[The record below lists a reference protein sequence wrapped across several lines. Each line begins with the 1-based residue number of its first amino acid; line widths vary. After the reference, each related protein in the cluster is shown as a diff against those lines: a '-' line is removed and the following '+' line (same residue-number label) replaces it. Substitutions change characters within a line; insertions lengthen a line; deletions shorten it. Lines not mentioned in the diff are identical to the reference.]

1 MAREAKPDADDDN
14 RAGPGAPVSDA
25 SVISSNTD
33 SRHRPTEA
41 SPWIAFLRTRRER
54 KDPPTDQY
62 AGWAGTADDWEQF
75 WQKQGL
81 LWTGLSFSAGIFLY
95 SLLPEEPSWL
105 VLGVLFVLSAC
116 LAGAHAIRTGL
127 PRILTLLLA
136 LLAGLSIATLRTAA
150 VDAPRLAEPM
160 TVLLRGDVLKVQE
173 TRSGKRV
180 VIHVSEVDA
189 RENTNG
195 RFANRVRLRIPADA
209 RIAPGDWIKVR
220 ARLFPP
226 MGPVV
231 PGGYDFSFRA
241 YFDGIGASGFSY
253 GAPEIVQGPAASQLL
268 LLVRQVNKLR
278 QHLAERISALLPE
291 DPETALAVALLVG
304 DRSGID
310 EKTEESLRA
319 AGLAHI
325 LAISGL
331 HMALFAGGAYAV
343 CLGALALIPGLALR
357 WPIHK
362 VSAMLA
368 LVAAVFYLLLS
379 GASVATQRSFI
390 MIALVFLG
398 IMTGRRG
405 LTLRSV
411 AIAGLFLLLLAP
423 ERLFYPGFQMSFA
436 AVIALVAVYD
446 LWRSHQKRRRT
457 QIPSTNGHSWFLSG
471 ALKWATGLF
480 VTALVAGIATGIVGA
495 YHFSRIAPFGLVGN
509 MLGMPV
515 FSLIVM
521 PMGVVALVL
530 MPFGLAAIPLKVM
543 SAGLVVLIQIAE
555 FTEQIAPDFG
565 RMGSLTG
572 LSAAV
577 LLAGFLGLLLAPGR
591 FRMVGLGLAPIGLA
605 FAIISRPPDIY
616 ISATGSQ
623 LAARDIEGALALS
636 SARSSFAAE
645 TWFEAEGVSDE
656 TIKSRKMKDGQR
668 ACDPSG
674 CVVQAFAA
682 RGKVDEERIPV
693 TIALPK
699 TRNALFYDC
708 QKADMIVTD
717 MIAPEA
723 CSAVVFDQD
732 IRVARGAISI
742 WLDQACRTD
751 NPTKDQMIG
760 NGERIEAAVQQ
771 KNVAP
776 APITQLQTTPARTR
790 AASAAVCQTKIQ
802 SIEYAKPTPPRP
814 WHKQGIVTRS
824 NLRASAD

>member
-14 RAGPGAPVSDA
+14 RAVPGAPVSDP

-33 SRHRPTEA
+33 SRHQPAEA
-41 SPWIAFLRTRRER
+41 SPWIAFLRARRER
-54 KDPPTDQY
+54 KDRPTDQHT
-62 AGWAGTADDWEQF
+62 GWAGTADDWEQF

-81 LWTGLSFSAGIFLY
+81 LWTGFSFSAGIFLY
-95 SLLPEEPSWL
+95 SVLPDEPSWL
-105 VLGVLFVLSAC
+105 VLGVLFVLSATF
-116 LAGAHAIRTGL
+116 AGSYAIRMGL
-127 PRILTLLLA
+127 PRVMTLLLA
-136 LLAGLSIATLRTAA
+136 LLAGLSIATIRTAA
-150 VDAPRLAEPM
+150 LDAPRLAEPM

-173 TRSGKRV
+173 TRSGKRIV
-180 VIHVSEVDA
+180 VRVSEVDA
-189 RENTNG
+189 RENTDG

-209 RIAPGDWIKVR
+209 GVAPGDWIKAR

-253 GAPEIVQGPAASQLL
+253 GAPEIEQGPAASNVV
-268 LLVRQVNKLR
+268 LLVRQVNQLR

-291 DPETALAVALLVG
+291 GPESALAVALLVG

-362 VSAMLA
+362 ISAILA

-446 LWRSHQKRRRT
+446 LWRSYQKRRRVFM
-457 QIPSTNGHSWFLSG
+457 PSANGSSWFLSG

-515 FSLIVM
+515 FSIIVM

-530 MPFGLAAIPLKVM
+530 MPFGLAAIPLKIM
-543 SAGLVVLIQIAE
+543 SAGLAVLIQIAE

-565 RMGSLTG
+565 RMGSLSG
-572 LSAAV
+572 LSATV

-591 FRMVGLGLAPIGLA
+591 FR
-605 FAIISRPPDIY
+605 IISFGFVPVGIALAMITRPADIY
-616 ISATGSQ
+616 IPAQGSQ
-623 LAARDIEGALALS
+623 LAARDIEGNLALS

-656 TIKSRKMKDGQR
+656 AIKSRKMKDGQR

-682 RGKVDEERIPV
+682 RAEVGEEQIPI

-699 TRNALFYDC
+699 TRNGFFYDC

-717 MIAPEA
+717 MVAPNA
-723 CSAVVFDQD
+723 CRAVAFDQQV
-732 IRVARGAISI
+732 REARGAVSI
-742 WLDQACRTD
+742 WLDHVCRTG
-751 NPTKDQMIG
+751 NSTKDQMIE
-760 NGERIEAAVQQ
+760 NGERIETAIQRKSEVL
-771 KNVAP
+771 P
-776 APITQLQTTPARTR
+776 PITQRQTTPAVAKTP
-790 AASAAVCQTKIQ
+790 SAAVCQTKIQ
-802 SIEYAKPTPPRP
+802 SIKYAKPTPPRP
-814 WHKQGIVTRS
+814 WHKQGTVTRAS
-824 NLRASAD
+824 LRASAD

>member
-14 RAGPGAPVSDA
+14 RAVPGSPVSDP

-33 SRHRPTEA
+33 SRHRPAEA
-41 SPWIAFLRTRRER
+41 SPWTAFLRARREY
-54 KDPPTDQY
+54 KDRPTDQH

-81 LWTGLSFSAGIFLY
+81 LWTGFSFSAGTFLY

-105 VLGVLFVLSAC
+105 VLGVLFFLSAC
-116 LAGAHAIRTGL
+116 LAGAHAVRTGL
-127 PRILTLLLA
+127 PRVLNLLLA
-136 LLAGLSIATLRTAA
+136 LFAGLSIATLRTAA

-173 TRSGKRV
+173 TRSGKRLV
-180 VIHVSEVDA
+180 LRVREVDA
-189 RENTNG
+189 RENTDG

-253 GAPEIVQGPAASQLL
+253 GAPEIVHGPAASQVL

-446 LWRSHQKRRRT
+446 LWRSHQKRRRSL
-457 QIPSTNGHSWFLSG
+457 IPSTNGHSWFLSG

-577 LLAGFLGLLLAPGR
+577 LLAGFFGLLLAPGR
-591 FRMVGLGLAPIGLA
+591 FRVIGLGLVPIGITL
-605 FAIISRPPDIY
+605 AIISRPPDIY
-616 ISATGSQ
+616 IPATGSQ

-645 TWFEAEGVSDE
+645 TWFEAEGVSGE
-656 TIKSRKMKDGQR
+656 AIKSRKMKDGQR

-674 CVVQAFAA
+674 CVVQAFTA
-682 RGKVDEERIPV
+682 RAEVGEERIPV

-717 MIAPEA
+717 MVAPAA
-723 CSAVVFDQD
+723 CRAVVFDQD

-742 WLDQACRTD
+742 WLDQACQTGTS
-751 NPTKDQMIG
+751 TKDQMIE
-760 NGERIEAAVQQ
+760 NVVRIESAVQR
-771 KNVAP
+771 KSEVLP
-776 APITQLQTTPARTR
+776 LITQPQTTPARTKTP
-790 AASAAVCQTKIQ
+790 SAAVCQTKIQ
-802 SIEYAKPTPPRP
+802 SIKYAKPKPPRP
-814 WHKQGIVTRS
+814 WHKQGTVTRS
-824 NLRASAD
+824 SLHASAD

>member
-14 RAGPGAPVSDA
+14 RAVAGAPVSDP

-33 SRHRPTEA
+33 SRHQPAEA
-41 SPWIAFLRTRRER
+41 SPWIAFLRARREH
-54 KDPPTDQY
+54 KDRPTDQRT
-62 AGWAGTADDWEQF
+62 GWTGTADDWERF

-81 LWTGLSFSAGIFLY
+81 LWTGFSFSAGIFLY

-105 VLGVLFVLSAC
+105 VLGVLFVLSAGF
-116 LAGAHAIRTGL
+116 AGSHAIRTGL

-150 VDAPRLAEPM
+150 VDAPRLAEPV

-173 TRSGKRV
+173 TRSGKRLV
-180 VIHVSEVDA
+180 VRVREVDA
-189 RENTNG
+189 GENTDG

-253 GAPEIVQGPAASQLL
+253 GAPEIVQGPAASQVL

-278 QHLAERISALLPE
+278 QHLAERFSALLPE
-291 DPETALAVALLVG
+291 GPETALAVALLVG
-304 DRSGID
+304 DRSSID

-362 VSAMLA
+362 VSAVLA

-446 LWRSHQKRRRT
+446 LWRSHQKRRRFL
-457 QIPSTNGHSWFLSG
+457 ISSTNGHSWFWSG

-515 FSLIVM
+515 FSIIVM

-543 SAGLVVLIQIAE
+543 SAGLAVLIQIAE

-577 LLAGFLGLLLAPGR
+577 LLAGFFALLLAPGR
-591 FRMVGLGLAPIGLA
+591 FRMIGLGLAPIGVAL
-605 FAIISRPPDIY
+605 AIISRPPDIY
-616 ISATGSQ
+616 IPATGSQ
-623 LAARDIEGALALS
+623 LAARDIEGTLALS

-645 TWFEAEGVSDE
+645 TWFEAEGVSIE
-656 TIKSRKMKDGQR
+656 AIKSRKMKDDQR

-682 RGKVDEERIPV
+682 RAGVGEERIPV

-708 QKADMIVTD
+708 QKADMVVTD
-717 MIAPEA
+717 MIVSEA
-723 CSAVVFDQD
+723 CRGAVFDKD
-732 IRVARGAISI
+732 IKEARGAISI
-742 WLDQACRTD
+742 WLDQACRTG

-760 NGERIEAAVQQ
+760 NRESIGAAIQRH
-771 KNVAP
+771 NVAP
-776 APITQLQTTPARTR
+776 APITQLQTTPAQTR

-802 SIEYAKPTPPRP
+802 SIKYARPTPPRP
-814 WHKQGIVTRS
+814 WHKQGSVTRAS
-824 NLRASAD
+824 LRASAG

>member
-75 WQKQGL
+75 WQKLGL

-253 GAPEIVQGPAASQLL
+253 GAPEIVQGPAASQVL
-268 LLVRQVNKLR
+268 LLVRKVNELR
-278 QHLAERISALLPE
+278 QRLAERISALLPE
-291 DPETALAVALLVG
+291 GPETALAVALLVG

-362 VSAMLA
+362 VSAVLA

-446 LWRSHQKRRRT
+446 LWRSHQKRSRFLVS
-457 QIPSTNGHSWFLSG
+457 STSGLSWFLSG

-480 VTALVAGIATGIVGA
+480 VTALVAGTATGIVGA

-515 FSLIVM
+515 FSMIVM

-530 MPFGLAAIPLKVM
+530 MPFGLAAIPLKIM
-543 SAGLVVLIQIAE
+543 SAGLAALIQIAE

-577 LLAGFLGLLLAPGR
+577 LLAGFFGLLLAPGR
-591 FRMVGLGLAPIGLA
+591 FRMIGLGLVPAGIAL
-605 FAIISRPPDIY
+605 AIISRPPDIY

-645 TWFEAEGVSDE
+645 TWLEAEGVSE
-656 TIKSRKMKDGQR
+656 EAIKSRKMKIDQR

-674 CVVQAFAA
+674 CVVQTFAA
-682 RGKVDEERIPV
+682 RAEVGEEQIPV

-742 WLDQACRTD
+742 WLGQVCRTRT
-751 NPTKDQMIG
+751 PTKDQMIE
-760 NGERIEAAVQQ
+760 NGQRVEAAVQR

-776 APITQLQTTPARTR
+776 APIMPPQTTR
-790 AASAAVCQTKIQ
+790 AAAKTPSAVVCQTQINSVK
-802 SIEYAKPTPPRP
+802 YAKPTPPRP
-814 WHKQGIVTRS
+814 WHKQGKVTRAS
-824 NLRASAD
+824 LRASSD

>member
-1 MAREAKPDADDDN
+1 M
-14 RAGPGAPVSDA
+14 
-25 SVISSNTD
+25 
-33 SRHRPTEA
+33 
-41 SPWIAFLRTRRER
+41 
-54 KDPPTDQY
+54 
-62 AGWAGTADDWEQF
+62 
-75 WQKQGL
+75 
-81 LWTGLSFSAGIFLY
+81 
-95 SLLPEEPSWL
+95 
-105 VLGVLFVLSAC
+105 LGVLFVLSAC

>member
-1 MAREAKPDADDDN
+1 MEREAKPDADDDN
-14 RAGPGAPVSDA
+14 RAVPGGLIDDP

-33 SRHRPTEA
+33 SRHRPNEA
-41 SPWIAFLRTRRER
+41 SPWIAFLRTRREH
-54 KDPPTDQY
+54 KDRPTDQRT
-62 AGWAGTADDWEQF
+62 GWTGTADDWEQF

-81 LWTGLSFSAGIFLY
+81 LWTGFSFSAGIFLY

-136 LLAGLSIATLRTAA
+136 LFAGLSIATLRTAA
-150 VDAPRLAEPM
+150 VDTPRLAEPM

-173 TRSGKRV
+173 TRSGKRLV
-180 VIHVSEVDA
+180 LRAREVDA
-189 RENTNG
+189 RENTDG
-195 RFANRVRLRIPADA
+195 RFANRVRLRIAADA
-209 RIAPGDWIKVR
+209 GIAPGDWIKVR

-253 GAPEIVQGPAASQLL
+253 GAPEIVQGPAASQVL

-446 LWRSHQKRRRT
+446 LWRSHQKRRRFLVS
-457 QIPSTNGHSWFLSG
+457 STNGHSWFLSG

-480 VTALVAGIATGIVGA
+480 VTALIAGIATGIVGA

-515 FSLIVM
+515 FSIIVM

-530 MPFGLAAIPLKVM
+530 MPFGLAAIPLKIM
-543 SAGLVVLIQIAE
+543 SSGLAALIQIAE

-577 LLAGFLGLLLAPGR
+577 LLAGFFGLLLAPGR
-591 FRMVGLGLAPIGLA
+591 FWMIGLGLAPIGVAL
-605 FAIISRPPDIY
+605 AIISRPPDIY
-616 ISATGSQ
+616 IQAKGAQ
-623 LAARDIEGALALS
+623 LAARDIEGNLVLS

-645 TWFEAEGVSDE
+645 TWFEAEGVSIE
-656 TIKSRKMKDGQR
+656 AIKSRKMKDGQR

-682 RGKVDEERIPV
+682 RAEVGEERIPV

-717 MIAPEA
+717 IIVPEA
-723 CSAVVFDQD
+723 CGAAVFDQE
-732 IRVARGAISI
+732 IREARGAISI
-742 WLDQACRTD
+742 WLDQVCRTG
-751 NPTKDQMIG
+751 NPPKDQMIG
-760 NGERIEAAVQQ
+760 NGERIEAAVQR

-776 APITQLQTTPARTR
+776 APIMQPQTIRAPAKTP
-790 AASAAVCQTKIQ
+790 SAVVCQTQIK
-802 SIEYAKPTPPRP
+802 SVKYAKPMPPRP
-814 WHKQGIVTRS
+814 WHKQGAVTRES
-824 NLRASAD
+824 LRASAD